1 MRDKEL
7 KLEDVKASY
16 SIFRKLLYTLKGQPV
31 PSTAKSTWLLLLS
44 QADTAGILPS
54 AWQNKGG

>member
-1 MRDKEL
+1 MRL
-7 KLEDVKASY
+7 GVLPLT
-16 SIFRKLLYTLKGQPV
+16 LLLGVLPLTL
-31 PSTAKSTWLLLLS
+31 SLLVLPLTLLILLS